1 MKLNEEIEKYN
12 IYMMELRME
21 KVEKLIRE
29 AEDWNPEKDD
39 IDKLILILEE
49 SVSILCKINN
59 RTLDILLDEVVNNI
73 KSAST
78 YPIK

>member
-1 MKLNEEIEKYN
+1 MNEEVEKYN

-59 RTLDILLDEVVNNI
+59 RTLYIPYTRQVDIQF
-73 KSAST
+73 
-78 YPIK
+78 

>member
-1 MKLNEEIEKYN
+1 
-12 IYMMELRME
+12 MMELRME

-59 RTLDILLDEVVNNI
+59 RTLDILLDEVVKNI

-78 YPIK
+78 

>member
-1 MKLNEEIEKYN
+1 LKLNEEIEKYN

-59 RTLDILLDEVVNNI
+59 RTLDILLDEVVKNI

-78 YPIK
+78 

>member
-1 MKLNEEIEKYN
+1 
-12 IYMMELRME
+12 MMELRME